1 MPDPIELSTNSNSET
16 PAPEHPLA
24 SPDIPTFEE
33 HMAEMQNEQGHANP
47 ESSIEERQKFI
58 EDPEER
64 KAKIQSIL
72 REITPDDLFDE
83 DFDYENYQGDNAN
96 DFWQKL
102 DDNFIMQH
110 MDELIS
116 CGVKPEDFD
125 GYVNEYLS
133 GVKDIDL
140 VMDNLDTVLEHIGH
154 GIQLDTLKK
163 VCKVDGKIIE
173 SKEIDENPI
182 PAIVKAILDE
192 DLEYNFEGDRLIEIM
207 LKNGITANQILSSG
221 TINDDAIRDSEDLL
235 LKNGADPAEL
245 ARVLEDD

>member
-1 MPDPIELSTNSNSET
+1 MPDPIELSTNSNNEI
-16 PAPEHPLA
+16 PAPEHPLV
-24 SPDIPTFEE
+24 SDDIPTFEE
-33 HMAEMQNEQGHANP
+33 HIAGTQSEQECVKP

-58 EDPEER
+58 EDSEES
-64 KAKIQSIL
+64 KTKIQSIL
-72 REITPDDLFDE
+72 QEITPDDLFDE
-83 DFDYENYQGDNAN
+83 EFDYKNYQGDNSN

-102 DDNFIMQH
+102 DDNFIMRH

-125 GYVNEYLS
+125 EYVDEYLKS
-133 GVKDIDL
+133 VKDINL
-140 VMDNLDTVLEHIGH
+140 IMDNLDTVLGHIGH

-163 VCKVDGKIIE
+163 VCKIDGRIIE

-192 DLEYNFEGDRLIEIM
+192 DLEYNFEGDHLIEIM
-207 LKNGITANQILSSG
+207 LKNGITADQILSSG

-235 LKNGADPAEL
+235 LENGADPEEL
-245 ARVLEDD
+245 ARVLQES